1 MSTQQVHV
9 TIRRGGRVPTPPK
22 TERGARIMALIESQ
36 NLTLQEAARKAGIT
50 VPSLRSA
57 IHGDPGRLTVKTV
70 AALCRNLGLPL
81 ELVAPAIPA

>member
-1 MSTQQVHV
+1 
-9 TIRRGGRVPTPPK
+9 
-22 TERGARIMALIESQ
+22 MALIESQ